1 MEEMPSVFT
10 IRLIRSHRWS
20 LGSLLMIF
28 LAMSGCKSAQKAD
41 TQQQDQADMWLN
53 TVPELKPL
61 NVSNAEIGE
70 LQKAHDAGLT
80 DPTAVALIKLA
91 RDRQKPF
98 VDGESIANLLS
109 AGSSEHTV
117 FELARLNQ
125 LGLWAGE
132 AQALRLSGQSDQ
144 TILAIAQRRSKGLAV
159 PTGVELGEMKNAG
172 LSDATILDFVQ
183 RGLSQ
188 KDISAYIAQKE
199 RAAGGHGF
207 VYQGGHKKQG

>member
-1 MEEMPSVFT
+1 
-10 IRLIRSHRWS
+10 
-20 LGSLLMIF
+20 
-28 LAMSGCKSAQKAD
+28 
-41 TQQQDQADMWLN
+41 MWLN
-53 TVPELKPL
+53 TVPELKPM

-80 DPTAVALIKLA
+80 DPTAVSLIKLA
-91 RDRQKPF
+91 REHQKPF
-98 VDGESIANLLS
+98 ADGEPIAELLS
-109 AGSSEHTV
+109 SGSSEQTV
-117 FELARLNQ
+117 LELARINQ
-125 LGLWAGE
+125 LGIWAGE
-132 AQALRLSGQSDQ
+132 ARALRLSGQSDK
-144 TILAIAQRRSKGLAV
+144 TILAIAQRRSKGLPV
-159 PTGVELGEMKNAG
+159 PSGVLLGDMKNGG

>member
-1 MEEMPSVFT
+1 MPSLFT
-10 IRLIRSHRWS
+10 IRWIRGNSVS
-20 LGSLLMIF
+20 LGTLLVIL
-28 LAMSGCKSAQKAD
+28 LAMSGCKSAQKPD
-41 TQQQDQADMWLN
+41 TTQQDQADMWLN

-80 DPTAVALIKLA
+80 DPGAVALIKLA
-91 RDRQKPF
+91 RDHRKPF
-98 VDGESIANLLS
+98 SDGESIANLLS

-117 FELARLNQ
+117 LELARLNE
-125 LGLWAGE
+125 LGIWAGE

-144 TILAIAQRRSKGLAV
+144 TILAIALRESKGLSV
-159 PTGVELGEMKNAG
+159 PTGVEMGEMKNAG

-183 RGLSQ
+183 RGISQ

-207 VYQGGHKKQG
+207 VYQGHRKQG